1 MLFVQANLFNNS
13 IYPLILIIVK
23 SLIHQLKSSLT
34 NIHVFGNENGP
45 NCDQTFFRSSHF
57 KNVVFEFPLFASIDR
72 KSPKIISLTT
82 LLFWRKK
89 TYIYWSKNY
98 GKNNMLGCH
107 SICYLPGVYADL
119 VWYHLHHIFCPQ
131 LILNKINIIWW
142 DYLNR
147 QILISREKKISKM
160 SSPSWRW
167 TATAITGAINLP
179 KWTLIEK
186 WWRSINTINTFENF
200 WRYVNNTC
208 C

>member
-1 MLFVQANLFNNS
+1 M
-13 IYPLILIIVK
+13 
-23 SLIHQLKSSLT
+23 
-34 NIHVFGNENGP
+34 
-45 NCDQTFFRSSHF
+45 
-57 KNVVFEFPLFASIDR
+57 
-72 KSPKIISLTT
+72 
-82 LLFWRKK
+82 
-89 TYIYWSKNY
+89 YIYWSKNY

-119 VWYHLHHIFCPQ
+119 VWYHHHHIIFCPQ

-142 DYLNR
+142 DHLNR

-186 WWRSINTINTFENF
+186 WRRSINTINLLKTFGGMSTI
-200 WRYVNNTC
+200 RVVNMRSGNILKC
-208 C
+208 IMIESDKYNAE